1 MTIVVGMYIPIICDS
16 TGAASIHIYSY
27 YHTHRAEQTMSKMAF
42 MIGVD
47 CVHVSVQFVFEKAR
61 RKKKHTVREIHI

>member
-27 YHTHRAEQTMSKMAF
+27 YHTYRAEQTMSKMSF

-47 CVHVSVQFVFEKAR
+47 CVHVSLQLRF
-61 RKKKHTVREIHI
+61 